1 MVSTSDSDSDNLS
14 SNLSRTSILPNTGP
28 LLNNTRR
35 FYTFTYRVTF
45 PYKLYAQGCWKLRV
59 LGNGDFSSTAPFTS
73 KLSQAA
79 VPVHCKAWK
88 LLVSKEDKT
97 RQDTSRLY
105 FSVTEI
111 DLKIVLKQT
120 SNSIFCPEWGSNSR
134 PRDYETRALPTAL
147 SRPWN
152 LVFSKITVTT
162 LFFLVMIPLRACQ
175 ESNLE
180 SPDP

>member
-14 SNLSRTSILPNTGP
+14 SYLSRTSILPNVGP
-28 LLNNTRR
+28 LLINTRR

-45 PYKLYAQGCWKLRV
+45 HYKVYAQGCWKLRV

-120 SNSIFCPEWGSNSR
+120 SNANFCPEWGSNSR

-147 SRPWN
+147 SRRLSSLN
-152 LVFSKITVTT
+152 TEHTQRSRFSLKRKWSSLNHVCTSE
-162 LFFLVMIPLRACQ
+162 VMF
-175 ESNLE
+175 
-180 SPDP
+180 